1 MIVCCFRLCF
11 SPHSL
16 SFSQFGDSAAR
27 TDTSL
32 FRFKLVYYIEGRFPE
47 QLLGDKELG
56 IFTHCRT
63 KPTVKNQNP
72 HQGRG
77 GRRAKI
83 KFVLSVMYV

>member
-11 SPHSL
+11 SPPSL

-63 KPTVKNQNP
+63 KPTMKNQNP